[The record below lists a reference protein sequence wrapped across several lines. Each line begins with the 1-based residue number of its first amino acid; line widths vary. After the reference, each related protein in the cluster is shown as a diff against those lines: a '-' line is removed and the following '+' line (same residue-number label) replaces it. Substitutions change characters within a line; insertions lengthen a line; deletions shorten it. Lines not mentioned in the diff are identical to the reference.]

1 MRKFKFIF
9 AFIVLAFFI
18 SSCDS
23 NQLSLQKKVSL
34 NFVDS
39 NKDTIKVDIYV
50 LSDDSLSFI
59 KAWYQNQEYTLP
71 QVVSADGARYSDG
84 RDVTIW
90 LVGDKLN
97 FEQKAEKTKDI
108 EFSLAK

>member
-1 MRKFKFIF
+1 MKQFRFICI
-9 AFIVLAFFI
+9 FIVLAFFV

-23 NQLSLQKKVSL
+23 HQLSLEKTVSL
-34 NFVDS
+34 NFIDS
-39 NKDTIKVDIYV
+39 NKDTIKVDIYT

-90 LVGDKLN
+90 LIGDKLS
-97 FEQKAEKTKDI
+97 FEDNENKEEKIIKFGLT
-108 EFSLAK
+108 